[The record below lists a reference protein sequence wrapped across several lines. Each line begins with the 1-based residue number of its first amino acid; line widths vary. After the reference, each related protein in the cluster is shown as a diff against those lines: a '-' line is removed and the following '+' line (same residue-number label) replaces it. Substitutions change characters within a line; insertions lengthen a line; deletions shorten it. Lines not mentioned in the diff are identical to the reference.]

1 MTELFETI
9 TAIPAIT
16 VLCLLGAQAVKSW
29 TPLRNQHLPA
39 LCGALG
45 LVLGVVCF
53 VWMPGYLPAE
63 NPVAAAAIGAVSGW
77 AATGVHQTRKQEMGN
92 TMQ

>member
-1 MTELFETI
+1 MNEIMETI

-29 TPLRNQHLPA
+29 SSLDNKHLPA

-45 LVLGVVCF
+45 LILGVASF
-53 VWMPGYLPAE
+53 LLYPSFIPAE
-63 NPVAAAAIGAVSGW
+63 NAIVAAAIGAVSGW
-77 AATGVHQTRKQEMGN
+77 AATGVNQLYKQEGGK
-92 TMQ
+92 

>member
-29 TPLRNQHLPA
+29 TPVDNKHIPF

-63 NPVAAAAIGAVSGW
+63 NPVVAAAIGAVSGW
-77 AATGVHQTRKQEMGN
+77 AATGVHQTRKQEAGN